1 LNEELERLLNY
12 LDSSSEKIL
21 IKTFL
26 QEYIENHAV
35 TLITMENSGLIQMIR
50 NDKYDEIALMHDMFQ
65 KVTDAFNLMKNHLS
79 NYIINEGNKLVQ
91 DDKLKYSEFVTQIIS
106 LRDKMMNIYIKSFN
120 RDPNIDIAIKNA
132 FENFINQNERTATNL
147 VYYLDDKLKKD
158 YKGLTETE
166 INE

>member
-1 LNEELERLLNY
+1 MNEELERLLNY

-91 DDKLKYSEFVTQIIS
+91 DDKLKYSEFVTQIIT
-106 LRDKMMNIYIKSFN
+106 LRDKMMNIYVKSFN